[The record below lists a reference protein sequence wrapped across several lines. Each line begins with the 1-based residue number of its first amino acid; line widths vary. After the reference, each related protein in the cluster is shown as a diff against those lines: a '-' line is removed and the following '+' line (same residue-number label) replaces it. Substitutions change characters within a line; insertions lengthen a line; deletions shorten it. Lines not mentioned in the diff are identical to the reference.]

1 MIKAI
6 FFDIDGTLISFKTR
20 KITDAVIEA
29 LHKAQK
35 NGIRLFICSGRPPM
49 HLSLLDD
56 AFNAFPWDGYV
67 MFNGQC
73 CMGADREP
81 FYEKT
86 MPVEALESL
95 VPWLKEHA
103 DFCCTFHEKT
113 YSYDLKFNQ
122 RTYNYLSSIGK
133 LDRMTPVDDP
143 VRALTHP
150 TYMICPYIPE
160 EMDAEFI
167 SHAPGLKSA
176 RWTPDFADV
185 IPADGGKDV
194 GLQKMLDRFGITQE
208 ESMAFG
214 DGGNDISMLD
224 YVSLGVAMGNAND
237 IVKSHADYI
246 TDECDQDGVVSALK
260 HFRLID

>member
-56 AFNAFPWDGYV
+56 TFNAFPWDGYV

-73 CMGADREP
+73 CMDSDRIP

-103 DFCCTFHEKT
+103 DFCCAFHEKT

-194 GLQKMLDRFGITQE
+194 GLQKMLDRFGITRE

-237 IVKSHADYI
+237 TVKSHADYI
-246 TDECDQDGVVSALK
+246 TDECDQDGVVTALK
-260 HFRLID
+260 HFKLID